1 MRQPGRQN
9 AAGMVFC
16 QSLHNLLSLAGIV
29 NRLRVMLQIIFN
41 EISAAELSRLSN
53 QIQFTLLEALNIQP
67 EDIENQR
74 LEQRFGV
81 IKRGETNLFRCRA
94 GDYRVYFAVE
104 GTHVKV
110 HRVLHKNSLKDF
122 LFRSNLGS
130 AGEDEALGESN
141 NFWKLIEEGERT
153 LRSV

>member
-1 MRQPGRQN
+1 
-9 AAGMVFC
+9 
-16 QSLHNLLSLAGIV
+16 
-29 NRLRVMLQIIFN
+29 MLQIIFN

-53 QIQFTLLEALNIQP
+53 QIQFALLEALNIQP
-67 EDIENQR
+67 EDIENHT

-81 IKRGETNLFRCRA
+81 IKRVSGKLFRCRA
-94 GDYRVYFAVE
+94 GDYRIYFAVE
-104 GTHVKV
+104 GVHVKV

-130 AGEDEALGESN
+130 AGEDEALSESKS
-141 NFWKLIEEGERT
+141 FWKLIEEGERT